1 MMYLGDKVTLP
12 DGRCGTVLDSEMVKL
27 LGHTVREYSLRF
39 DEEPRY
45 ATYIPDAMLINYAR
59 LQ

>member
-12 DGRCGTVLDSEMVKL
+12 DGRCGTVLDSEMVRL
-27 LGHTVREYSLRF
+27 WGRTLREYALRF
-39 DEEPRY
+39 DSEPRY